1 MSTRTRTTWLVTGV
15 GVVGVALLAALLVVP
30 RLIGSDAEQ
39 GRTIAHRT
47 QPQRTES
54 HVVQPSRHTDEYW
67 TEKRMREAEPAGPV
81 AISPVP
87 YGELAASAGIL
98 LVAGGTIVWLLR
110 RQRRG

>member
-1 MSTRTRTTWLVTGV
+1 MTTRTRTTWLVTGV
-15 GVVGVALLAALLVVP
+15 AVVGVTLIAALFAVPKLV
-30 RLIGSDAEQ
+30 GSVTEK
-39 GRTIAHRT
+39 RKTIARGT
-47 QPQRTES
+47 QPQLTRS

-98 LVAGGTIVWLLR
+98 VLAGGTIVWLLW
-110 RQRRG
+110 RQRQG